1 MGALWDG
8 GTSEVEN
15 MPALLQP
22 ASMAPC
28 HFPHCLPSPD
38 ALSSRSLCSL
48 TSLSLPSQGVWGIIS
63 EHLSLNLP
71 ITLRLLFPSFR
82 LTG

>member
-22 ASMAPC
+22 ASVAPC
-28 HFPHCLPSPD
+28 HFPRCLPCPD

-48 TSLSLPSQGVWGIIS
+48 ASLSLPLRVSGASFLSIS
-63 EHLSLNLP
+63 PSTSP
-71 ITLRLLFPSFR
+71 ITLCLLFSSFR